1 MKKIISD
8 TSMFEQINMEEGNR
22 HSFFKKS
29 GKKVLD
35 LIKHKMRVQFQKK
48 YAN

>member
-22 HSFFKKS
+22 LILFLKKV
-29 GKKVLD
+29 GKKF
-35 LIKHKMRVQFQKK
+35 LI
-48 YAN
+48 